1 MFSIGYAWNELR
13 RRWSRTVVTAIGL
26 AAGVGLVMGIVG
38 VSDGLTQAQNKV
50 LSPLSS
56 VGTDIIVTRTVDATS
71 TSSNASTTTTTTTT
85 PAAGFGGGGG
95 GAGGPGGGGG
105 GGFFGAGAGR
115 GRGGASA
122 IASLNASDQAA
133 LLNANSSVLTDLAKL
148 GAPGTQF
155 TYDFFVPGT
164 LITFPQA
171 AVNDVASIKGV
182 ASAVPGLSLQ
192 ALHETG
198 TVPSETDT
206 VTTGGQTISSVQR
219 PPPLTAAQEASVRAC
234 LEASGAFGSTTSGSS
249 TPGAT
254 TPTTA
259 PGATTGGSTPGA
271 TTPTTAPTGNSGT
284 GGSGGGGRPIGG
296 GGGGGGGFGGAAFGA
311 AFTKCLPASYQQYQA
326 QVVVPEQTIT
336 RVLNPPTTNTETKS
350 YTVAGVNPANT
361 STGLITTA
369 QVVSGKWFGSTPA
382 DEILVNTAYAS
393 TNSIKVGQQLTI
405 DKTTFTVVG
414 LVNPTLTGDTSDIY
428 FDLSTLQSLA
438 SNSSRVNEVLV
449 KVTKASDV
457 PAVAAAIHKE
467 LPGAQVLTSKSL
479 ANSVTG
485 SLSNAHTLATHL
497 GGALAV
503 IVLLAAFLI
512 AALLTLSSIA
522 KRVREIGTLR
532 AIGWSR
538 GRVVRQIVGE
548 TVGIGILGGI
558 LGVAVGVAVCAV
570 IGAVGPSLTA
580 TSSGAAVGASSVGA
594 IFHQATTAAATSTK
608 IHLRAPIDVGI
619 VLLGLAAAV
628 VGGLLAGIAGGWRAS
643 RLAPAVALRD
653 LG

>member
-1 MFSIGYAWNELR
+1 MFAMGYAWNELR

-56 VGTDIIVTRTVDATS
+56 VGTDIIVTRTVDATT
-71 TSSNASTTTTTTTT
+71 TSGSGSTTTTTTPTGN
-85 PAAGFGGGGG
+85 GFGG
-95 GAGGPGGGGG
+95 GGGGG

-122 IASLNASDQAA
+122 IATLNASDQAA

-148 GAPGTQF
+148 GPPGTQF

-171 AVNDVASIKGV
+171 AVSDVAGTKGV

-192 ALHETG
+192 ALHESG

-206 VTTGGQTISSVQR
+206 VTTGGQTITSVQR
-219 PPPLTAAQEASVRAC
+219 PPPLTAAQEDAVRAC
-234 LEASGAFGSTTSGSS
+234 LEASGAFGSGTSTTPTS
-249 TPGAT
+249 TPAGTTAPSPPGAT
-254 TPTTA
+254 TATTA
-259 PGATTGGSTPGA
+259 PGGA
-271 TTPTTAPTGNSGT
+271 E
-284 GGSGGGGRPIGG
+284 GGRGF
-296 GGGGGGGFGGAAFGA
+296 GGGGGFGGAAFGA
-311 AFTKCLPASYQQYQA
+311 AFTKCLPASYQQYEA

-350 YTVAGVNPANT
+350 YTVAGVNPADT

-369 QVVSGKWFGSTPA
+369 QVVSGKWFGANPA

-393 TNSIKVGQQLTI
+393 TNNIKVGQQLTI
-405 DKTTFTVVG
+405 DKTSFAVVG

-428 FDLSTLQSLA
+428 FDLTTLQTLA
-438 SNSSRVNEVLV
+438 SNGSRVNEVLV
-449 KVTKASDV
+449 KVTKSSDV
-457 PAVAAAIHKE
+457 SAVAAAIHKE

-485 SLSNAHTLATHL
+485 SLTNAHTLATHL

-548 TVGIGILGGI
+548 TVGIGILGGV
-558 LGVAVGVAVCAV
+558 LGVALGVAVCAV

-580 TSSGAAVGASSVGA
+580 TSSGAAVGASGVGA
-594 IFHQATTAAATSTK
+594 IFHQATTAAATSSK
-608 IHLRAPIDVGI
+608 IHLRAPIDLGI

-628 VGGLLAGIAGGWRAS
+628 VGGLVAGIAGGWRAS

>member
-1 MFSIGYAWNELR
+1 MFAMGYAWNELR
-13 RRWSRTVVTAIGL
+13 RRWSRTVVTAVGL

-56 VGTDIIVTRTVDATS
+56 VGTDIIVTRTVDATASSGS
-71 TSSNASTTTTTTTT
+71 TATTTTTAPTGGG
-85 PAAGFGGGGG
+85 GFGGP
-95 GAGGPGGGGG
+95 GAGGGG

-115 GRGGASA
+115 GRGGASG

-148 GAPGTQF
+148 GPAGTQF

-171 AVNDVASIKGV
+171 AVSDVAAIKGV

-206 VTTGGQTISSVQR
+206 VTTGGQTITSVQR
-219 PPPLTAAQEASVRAC
+219 PPPLTAAQEDSVRAC
-234 LEASGAFGSTTSGSS
+234 LAASGAFGTTSTS
-249 TPGAT
+249 TPGGTTAT
-254 TPTTA
+254 STPSGTGNSGPGRTGTSTPGGTTATTA
-259 PGATTGGSTPGA
+259 PGGF
-271 TTPTTAPTGNSGT
+271 
-284 GGSGGGGRPIGG
+284 GGGRGL
-296 GGGGGGGFGGAAFGA
+296 GGGGGFGGAAFGA
-311 AFTKCLPASYQQYQA
+311 AFSKCLPASYQQYEA

-336 RVLNPPTTNTETKS
+336 RVLNPPTTDTETKS
-350 YTVAGVNPANT
+350 YTVAGVNPADT

-369 QVVSGKWFGSTPA
+369 QVVSGKWYGAKPA

-393 TNSIKVGQQLTI
+393 TNNIKVGQQLTI
-405 DKTTFTVVG
+405 DKTAFTVVG

-428 FDLSTLQSLA
+428 FDLSTLQTLA
-438 SNSSRVNEVLV
+438 SNDSRVNEVLV
-449 KVTKASDV
+449 KVTKSSDV
-457 PAVAAAIHKE
+457 SAVAAAIHNE

-485 SLSNAHTLATHL
+485 SLSNAHTLATNL

-503 IVLLAAFLI
+503 IVLLASFLI

-538 GRVVRQIVGE
+538 GRVVRQIVAE
-548 TVGIGILGGI
+548 TVGIGILGGV
-558 LGVAVGVAVCAV
+558 LGVAVGIAVCAI
-570 IGAVGPSLTA
+570 IGAVGPALTA
-580 TSSGAAVGASSVGA
+580 TSSTIPVGTSTVGAV
-594 IFHQATTAAATSTK
+594 FHQATTAAQASSK
-608 IHLRAPIDVGI
+608 IHLRAPIDAGI
-619 VLLGLAAAV
+619 ILLGLASAV
-628 VGGLLAGIAGGWRAS
+628 VGGLIAGIAGGWRAS

>member
-1 MFSIGYAWNELR
+1 MFSVGYAWNELR
-13 RRWSRTVVTAIGL
+13 RRWSRTLVTAIGL

-38 VSDGLTQAQNKV
+38 VSNGLTQAQNKV

-71 TSSNASTTTTTTTT
+71 SSSSGSSTTTTTAPT
-85 PAAGFGGGGG
+85 GGGFP
-95 GAGGPGGGGG
+95 GAGGGGG
-105 GGFFGAGAGR
+105 GGFFSAGAGR
-115 GRGGASA
+115 GRGGTSA
-122 IASLNASDQAA
+122 INTLNASDQAA
-133 LLNANSSVLTDLAKL
+133 LLNANSSVLTDLSKL
-148 GAPGTQF
+148 GPAGTQF

-164 LITFPQA
+164 LITFPNA
-171 AVNDVASIKGV
+171 AVGDVAAIKGV

-206 VTTGGQTISSVQR
+206 VTTGGQTISTVQR
-219 PPPLTAAQEASVRAC
+219 PPPLTAAQSAAVRAC
-234 LEASGAFGSTTSGSS
+234 IEASGAFGSATT
-249 TPGAT
+249 TPSAT
-254 TPTTA
+254 TPTT
-259 PGATTGGSTPGA
+259 PGATG
-271 TTPTTAPTGNSGT
+271 GT
-284 GGSGGGGRPIGG
+284 GGFGGTRAAGGDGGGRGG
-296 GGGGGGGFGGAAFGA
+296 FGGFGGAAFGA
-311 AFTKCLPASYQQYQA
+311 AVTKCLPASYQQYEA

-336 RVLNPPTTNTETKS
+336 RVLNPPSTDTETKS
-350 YTVAGVNPANT
+350 YTVAGVNPADT

-369 QVVSGKWFGSTPA
+369 QVVSGKWFGTQPA

-393 TNSIKVGQQLTI
+393 TNGIKVGQTLTI

-428 FDLSTLQSLA
+428 FDLSTLQTLA

-449 KVTKASDV
+449 KVAKSSDV
-457 PAVAAAIHKE
+457 TTVAAAIHKD
-467 LPGAQVLTSKSL
+467 LPGAQILTDKELSGQ
-479 ANSVTG
+479 VTG
-485 SLSNAHTLATHL
+485 SLSDAHTLATHL
-497 GGALAV
+497 GGALAI

-538 GRVVRQIVGE
+538 GRVVRQIVAE

-558 LGVAVGVAVCAV
+558 LGVAFGVAVCAL
-570 IGAVGPSLTA
+570 IGAAAPALTSTA
-580 TSSGAAVGASSVGA
+580 SGTAVGASGVGT
-594 IFHQATTAAATSTK
+594 IFHQQTATLTSAK
-608 IHLRAPIDVGI
+608 VHLRAPIDIGI
-619 VLLGLAAAV
+619 VLLGLGSAV
-628 VGGLLAGIAGGWRAS
+628 VGGLVAGIAGGWRAS
-643 RLAPAVALRD
+643 RLAPAEALRD

>member
-1 MFSIGYAWNELR
+1 MFAMGYAWNELR

-56 VGTDIIVTRTVDATS
+56 VGTDIIVTRTVDATAPSSSGS
-71 TSSNASTTTTTTTT
+71 TATTTTTAPTGGG
-85 PAAGFGGGGG
+85 GFGGP
-95 GAGGPGGGGG
+95 GAGGGG

-115 GRGGASA
+115 GRGGASG

-148 GAPGTQF
+148 GPAGTQF

-171 AVNDVASIKGV
+171 AVSDVAAIKGV

-206 VTTGGQTISSVQR
+206 VSTGGQTITSVQR
-219 PPPLTAAQEASVRAC
+219 PPPLTAAQEDSVRAC
-234 LEASGAFGSTTSGSS
+234 LAASGAFGTTSTSTPSGTTATTAPSGTTASS
-249 TPGAT
+249 TPGGT
-254 TPTTA
+254 GTSG
-259 PGATTGGSTPGA
+259 PGRTGTSTPGGTTA
-271 TTPTTAPTGNSGT
+271 TTTP
-284 GGSGGGGRPIGG
+284 GGLGGGRGL
-296 GGGGGGGFGGAAFGA
+296 GGGGGFGGAAFGA
-311 AFTKCLPASYQQYQA
+311 AFSKCLPASYQQYEA

-350 YTVAGVNPANT
+350 YTVAGVNPTDT

-369 QVVSGKWFGSTPA
+369 QVVSGKWFGAKPA

-393 TNSIKVGQQLTI
+393 TNDIKVGQQITI

-428 FDLSTLQSLA
+428 FDLSTLQTLA
-438 SNSSRVNEVLV
+438 SNDSRVNEVLV
-449 KVTKASDV
+449 KVTKSSDV
-457 PAVAAAIHKE
+457 SAVAAAIHSE

-497 GGALAV
+497 GGALAI

-558 LGVAVGVAVCAV
+558 LGVALGVAVCAL

-594 IFHQATTAAATSTK
+594 VFHQATTAAATSSK
-608 IHLRAPIDVGI
+608 IHLRAPVDVGI

-628 VGGLLAGIAGGWRAS
+628 VGGLVAGVAGGWRAS

>member
-1 MFSIGYAWNELR
+1 MFAVGYAWNELR
-13 RRWSRTVVTAIGL
+13 RRWSRTVVTAVGL
-26 AAGVGLVMGIVG
+26 AAGVGLVMAIVG

-56 VGTDIIVTRTVDATS
+56 VGTDIIVTRTVGATS
-71 TSSNASTTTTTTTT
+71 ASSSTSTTTTTTT
-85 PAAGFGGGGG
+85 PAGGGFGGGG
-95 GAGGPGGGGG
+95 GGGGG

-115 GRGGASA
+115 GGAAS

-148 GAPGTQF
+148 GPAGTQF

-171 AVNDVASIKGV
+171 AVADVAGLKGV

-206 VTTGGQTISSVQR
+206 VTTGGQTITSVQR
-219 PPPLTAAQEASVRAC
+219 PPPLTAAQSAAVRAC
-234 LEASGAFGSTTSGSS
+234 IEASGAFGS
-249 TPGAT
+249 PT

-259 PGATTGGSTPGA
+259 PAKTTT
-271 TTPTTAPTGNSGT
+271 TTAPTGNSGPS
-284 GGSGGGGRPIGG
+284 GSGGGGTGG
-296 GGGGGGGFGGAAFGA
+296 GGGGGTFATRGGDGFGGFGGAAFGSA
-311 AFTKCLPASYQQYQA
+311 VTKCLPASYQQYEA

-350 YTVAGVNPANT
+350 YTVAGVNPSDK

-369 QVVSGKWFGSTPA
+369 QVVSGKWFGANPA

-393 TNSIKVGQQLTI
+393 TNGIKVGQTLTI

-428 FDLSTLQSLA
+428 FDLSTLQTLG
-438 SNSSRVNEVLV
+438 SNTSRVNEVLV
-449 KVTKASDV
+449 KVDKSSDV
-457 PAVAAAIHKE
+457 TTVAAAIHKE
-467 LPGAQVLTSKSL
+467 LPGAQVLTDKQLSGQ
-479 ANSVTG
+479 VTG
-485 SLSNAHTLATHL
+485 SLSDAHTLATHL

-522 KRVREIGTLR
+522 KRVTAELSEMTNQIRSSKFETNR
-532 AIGWSR
+532 Q
-538 GRVVRQIVGE
+538 RV
-548 TVGIGILGGI
+548 
-558 LGVAVGVAVCAV
+558 
-570 IGAVGPSLTA
+570 P
-580 TSSGAAVGASSVGA
+580 
-594 IFHQATTAAATSTK
+594 
-608 IHLRAPIDVGI
+608 
-619 VLLGLAAAV
+619 
-628 VGGLLAGIAGGWRAS
+628 
-643 RLAPAVALRD
+643 
-653 LG
+653 

>member
-1 MFSIGYAWNELR
+1 MFAFGYAWNELR

-56 VGTDIIVTRTVDATS
+56 VGTDIIVTRTVDATPA
-71 TSSNASTTTTTTTT
+71 SSSGSTTTTTPTGG
-85 PAAGFGGGGG
+85 GFGGGGG
-95 GAGGPGGGGG
+95 GFGGTGGGGGG

-115 GRGGASA
+115 GRGGA
-122 IASLNASDQAA
+122 ASITALNASDQAA
-133 LLNANSSVLTDLAKL
+133 LLNANSSVLTDLSKL
-148 GAPGTQF
+148 GPAGTQF

-171 AVNDVASIKGV
+171 AVADVASIKGV

-198 TVPSETDT
+198 TVPTQTDT
-206 VTTGGQTISSVQR
+206 VTTGGQTISSVAK
-219 PPPLTAAQEASVRAC
+219 PAPLTAAQSAAVRSC
-234 LEASGAFGSTTSGSS
+234 IEASGAFGTGSS
-249 TPGAT
+249 TTPSTT

-259 PGATTGGSTPGA
+259 PGATTGTTSAGA
-271 TTPTTAPTGNSGT
+271 TPSTTAP
-284 GGSGGGGRPIGG
+284 GGSGGGRGLGGGG
-296 GGGGGGGFGGAAFGA
+296 GGGGGGGFGGFGGSAFGSA
-311 AFTKCLPASYQQYQA
+311 ITKCLPASYQQYEA
-326 QVVVPEQTIT
+326 KVVVPEQTIT
-336 RVLNPPTTNTETKS
+336 RVLNPPSTNTETKS
-350 YTVAGVNPANT
+350 YTVAGVNPADT

-369 QVVSGKWFGSTPA
+369 QVVSGKWFGAKPA

-405 DKTTFTVVG
+405 DKTTFSVVG

-428 FDLSTLQSLA
+428 FDLSTLQTLG
-438 SNSSRVNEVLV
+438 SNTSRVNEVLV
-449 KVTKASDV
+449 KVAKSSDV
-457 PAVAAAIHKE
+457 TAVAAAIHKE
-467 LPGAQVLTSKSL
+467 LPGAQVLTDKELSGQ
-479 ANSVTG
+479 VTG

-558 LGVAVGVAVCAV
+558 LGVGLGVAVCAV
-570 IGAVGPSLTA
+570 IGAVGPALSS
-580 TSSGAAVGASSVGA
+580 TSSVTPVGASTVGA
-594 IFHQATTAAATSTK
+594 IFHQATTAAQMPSK
-608 IHLRAPIDVGI
+608 IHLRAPIDIGI
-619 VLLGLAAAV
+619 VLLGLGSAV
-628 VGGLLAGIAGGWRAS
+628 VGGLIAGAAGGWRAS
-643 RLAPAVALRD
+643 RLAPAEALRD

>member
-1 MFSIGYAWNELR
+1 MFAFGYAWNELR

-26 AAGVGLVMGIVG
+26 AAGVGLVMGIIG

-56 VGTDIIVTRTVDATS
+56 VGTDIIVTRTVDATPVS
-71 TSSNASTTTTTTTT
+71 TSGSTTTTTTTTT
-85 PAAGFGGGGG
+85 PAGGGFGGGGFGGGG
-95 GAGGPGGGGG
+95 GAGGGGAG

-115 GRGGASA
+115 GGGGTASITA
-122 IASLNASDQAA
+122 LNASDQAA
-133 LLNANSSVLTDLAKL
+133 LLNANSSVLTDLSKL
-148 GAPGTQF
+148 GPPGTQF

-171 AVNDVASIKGV
+171 AVADVAGIKGV

-198 TVPSETDT
+198 TVPTQTDT
-206 VTTGGQTISSVQR
+206 VTTGGQTISSVAK
-219 PPPLTAAQEASVRAC
+219 PPPLTAAQSAAVRSC
-234 LEASGAFGSTTSGSS
+234 IEASGAFGS
-249 TPGAT
+249 GATAPNTT

-259 PGATTGGSTPGA
+259 PGGTKGTAGPGA
-271 TTPTTAPTGNSGT
+271 TTTTTAPTGP
-284 GGSGGGGRPIGG
+284 GGGRGL
-296 GGGGGGGFGGAAFGA
+296 GGGGGGGFGGFGGSAFGA
-311 AFTKCLPASYQQYQA
+311 AITKCLPASYQQYEA
-326 QVVVPEQTIT
+326 KVVVPEQTIT
-336 RVLNPPTTNTETKS
+336 RVLNPPSTNTETKS
-350 YTVAGVNPANT
+350 YTVAGVDPADT

-369 QVVSGKWFGSTPA
+369 QVVKGSWFGAKPA

-393 TNSIKVGQQLTI
+393 TNDIKVGQQITI
-405 DKTTFTVVG
+405 DKTTFTVEG

-428 FDLSTLQSLA
+428 FDLSTLQTLG
-438 SNSSRVNEVLV
+438 SNTSRVNEVLV
-449 KVTKASDV
+449 KVAKSSDV
-457 PAVAAAIHKE
+457 DTVAAAIHKE
-467 LPGAQVLTSKSL
+467 LPGAQILTDKELSGQ
-479 ANSVTG
+479 VTG

-558 LGVAVGVAVCAV
+558 LGVGLGVAVCAV
-570 IGAVGPSLTA
+570 IGAVGPALSS
-580 TSSGAAVGASSVGA
+580 TSSVTPVGASTVGA
-594 IFHQATTAAATSTK
+594 VFHQATTAAQTPSK
-608 IHLRAPIDVGI
+608 IHLRAPIDIGI
-619 VLLGLAAAV
+619 ILLGLASAV
-628 VGGLLAGIAGGWRAS
+628 IGGLIAGVAGGWRAS
-643 RLAPAVALRD
+643 RLAPAEALRD